1 MLLMFALSSCLNTE
15 QEDKE
20 RKSAPS
26 NTTITIDGS
35 DTMAGLIN
43 ALSQRFTD
51 EHKKIAVSIMSTDS
65 GDGLAKLFR
74 RETDIAATSRD
85 LTDDETRTAAAS
97 GLKVQK
103 MMIARDAIAVIVNP
117 KNPLSDLTM
126 PDLKAIYLGE
136 KTNWKQ
142 FGGTDRKITVFA
154 REPESGTS
162 RYFKM
167 HVLKSQN
174 YPATDQILRSQDEVI
189 KRVQNDPYAIGYVGM
204 VESRDAGSK
213 IKVVQLKFANSA
225 SPGVKP
231 SKETLVSDYPLSRP
245 LYLVFA
251 VEPNRATKLFTEF
264 CTRRT
269 AKKIISD
276 AGFVAIE

>member
-1 MLLMFALSSCLNTE
+1 MLTLSSCAGTG
-15 QEDKE
+15 QEAKE
-20 RKSAPS
+20 REGASS

-51 EHKKIAVSIMSTDS
+51 EHKGIAVSIMSTDS

-74 RETDIAATSRD
+74 KETDIAATSRD
-85 LTDDETRTAAAS
+85 LTDDEIRIAAS
-97 GLKVQK
+97 RGLKVQK
-103 MMIARDAIAVIVNP
+103 LMIARDAIAVIVNP
-117 KNPLSDLTM
+117 KNLLSDLTM
-126 PDLKAIYLGE
+126 PELKDIYLGE
-136 KTNWKQ
+136 KTNWKE
-142 FGGTDRKITVFA
+142 FGGADRKITVFA

-174 YPATDQILRSQDEVI
+174 YPASDQILRSQDEVI
-189 KRVQNDPYAIGYVGM
+189 KRVKNDPYAIGYVGM
-204 VESRDAGSK
+204 VESRDAGSG
-213 IKVVQLKFANSA
+213 IKVVQLKFANSS
-225 SPGVKP
+225 SPGVRP

-251 VEPNRATKLFTEF
+251 AEPNHATKRFTEF
-264 CTRRT
+264 CSHRT